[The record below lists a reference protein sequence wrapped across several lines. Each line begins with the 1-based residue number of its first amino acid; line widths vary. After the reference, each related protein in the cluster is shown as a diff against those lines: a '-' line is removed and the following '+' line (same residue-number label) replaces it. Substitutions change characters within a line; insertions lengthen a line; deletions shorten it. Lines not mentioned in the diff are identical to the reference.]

1 MRQST
6 VISTHTASK
15 QLRENTIHALWEVT
29 DFFASHTAVVMKT
42 GDNNTHNIIKALAK
56 LREQVDEAQMI
67 DELEQ

>member
-6 VISTHTASK
+6 VISTHKASK
-15 QLRENTIHALWEVT
+15 QLRENTIQALWEVT
-29 DFFASHTAVVMKT
+29 AFFASQTVVVMQT